1 MPVRNVV
8 ITVQHQNAKTSIEY
22 LQILKI
28 YTFSCY
34 LKAKLPIFTMCK
46 KTRKLKR
53 TLPNQVKRIGMVGE
67 WNAMMG

>member
-46 KTRKLKR
+46 K
-53 TLPNQVKRIGMVGE
+53 NQKTEKNTAKSSKKKNRNG
-67 WNAMMG
+67 W